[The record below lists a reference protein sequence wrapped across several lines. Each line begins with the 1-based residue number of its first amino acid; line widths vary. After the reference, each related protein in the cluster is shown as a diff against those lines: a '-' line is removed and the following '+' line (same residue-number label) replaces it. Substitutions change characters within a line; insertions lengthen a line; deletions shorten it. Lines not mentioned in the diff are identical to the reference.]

1 MPATFKRRAVIL
13 FRYFFRR
20 VGGMIALVW
29 AALSALAGFFEFL
42 RYAGDYDAATAL
54 LLALLATPRLAMETS
69 FFAAAIGAAAALRRA
84 DDSHEL
90 SVMRASGLSVSM
102 VAAFSA
108 AAALPVAGLYGA
120 ASELL
125 IAPGRNVARLVREEG
140 NIGRNV
146 WLREGDNFARIGEV
160 IGGNLLRDI
169 IIYQTGG
176 GQITTILT
184 AKSGERISEGWLL
197 RDVETAHPANGEVVR
212 EKFAS
217 RPWLMRIN
225 AGALSALN
233 ERPRDMSA
241 AGLARASDALEHSG
255 QNAAKFAGA
264 LWARAAGL
272 PALLLLAASAVWMVH
287 RRRRLTAPPAA
298 LGAAAIGGAYYF
310 GKQMSAQAAVL
321 FSSPALNLLP
331 LLALAAAVFFALRH
345 HRRL

>member
-1 MPATFKRRAVIL
+1 MIL

-20 VGGMIALVW
+20 VGGMILLAW

-42 RYAGDYDAATAL
+42 RYAGDYDVMTAL
-54 LLALLATPRLAMETS
+54 LLALMATPRLAMETS

-90 SVMRASGLSVSM
+90 SVMRASGLSVGRIA
-102 VAAFSA
+102 VFSA
-108 AAALPVAGLYGA
+108 LAALPVAGLYAA

-125 IAPGRNVARLVREEG
+125 IAPGRDVARAVREEG

-146 WLREGDNFARIGEV
+146 WLRDGGNFARIGEV

-169 IIYQTGG
+169 VIYQTGG
-176 GQITTILT
+176 GRITAIVT
-184 AKSGERISEGWLL
+184 ATSGEKTAGGWLL
-197 RDVETAHPANGEVVR
+197 RDGESAFAAGGEVVR
-212 EKFAS
+212 EGFGK
-217 RPWLMRIN
+217 RLWQMRVN

-241 AGLARASDALEHSG
+241 AGLLRASDALADSG

-287 RRRRLTAPPAA
+287 RRRRLSAPPAA
-298 LGAAAIGGAYYF
+298 LGAAVIGGAYYF

-321 FSSPALNLLP
+321 LSLPSLNLLP
-331 LLALAAAVFFALRH
+331 LFALWAALFLALQY

>member
-1 MPATFKRRAVIL
+1 MIL

-20 VGGMIALVW
+20 IGAMIALVW

-42 RYAGDYDAATAL
+42 RYAGDYDAPTAL
-54 LLALLATPRLAMETS
+54 LLALLAMPRLAMETS
-69 FFAAAIGAAAALRRA
+69 FFACAIGAAAALRRA

-90 SVMRASGLSVSM
+90 SVMRASGLSLTM
-102 VAAFSA
+102 VAGFSA
-108 AAALPVAGLYGA
+108 LAALPAAAVYAA

-125 IAPGRNVARLVREEG
+125 LAPGRAVVRAVREEG

-146 WLREGDNFARIGEV
+146 WLRDGGDFARIGEV

-169 IIYQTGG
+169 VIYRTGG
-176 GQITTILT
+176 GRITAIVS
-184 AKSGERISEGWLL
+184 AASGNKTDDGWLL
-197 RDVETAHPANGEVVR
+197 ADGEQASPAGGEVVR

-217 RPWLMRIN
+217 RLWQLQIHS
-225 AGALSALN
+225 GALSALN

-241 AGLARASDALEHSG
+241 AGLARASDALEYSG

-272 PALLLLAASAVWMVH
+272 PALLLLSASAIWMVH

-298 LGAAAIGGAYYF
+298 LGAAIIGGVYYF

-321 FSSPALNLLP
+321 FSFPALNLLP
-331 LLALAAAVFFALRH
+331 LMALAAAVFFALRY